1 MIEGMS
7 IDNKYNKEYFLRL
20 QELYFE
26 AETTEEQEQELMRF
40 VAATD
45 DNDFRELKAVMGFAV
60 AERSALGR
68 VQQNTMRPVPRFIR
82 YAAAA
87 VVVMAVGVSAFV
99 HFSTEPDCVAYVGG
113 KRVTDKAEIEQLM
126 HSTIDDMRT
135 ENIAEAQLRDMLM
148 EL

>member
-1 MIEGMS
+1 MS

-40 VAATD
+40 VAGTD
-45 DNDFRELKAVMGFAV
+45 DEDFRELKAVMGFAV
-60 AERSALGR
+60 AEKRKLGK
-68 VQQNTMRPVPRFIR
+68 VQQSKGRSMSRVGR

-87 VVVMAVGVSAFV
+87 MVVMAVGVSAFV
-99 HFSTEPDCVAYVGG
+99 HFATEPDCVAYVGG
-113 KRVTDKAEIEQLM
+113 KRVTDKAVIEQMM